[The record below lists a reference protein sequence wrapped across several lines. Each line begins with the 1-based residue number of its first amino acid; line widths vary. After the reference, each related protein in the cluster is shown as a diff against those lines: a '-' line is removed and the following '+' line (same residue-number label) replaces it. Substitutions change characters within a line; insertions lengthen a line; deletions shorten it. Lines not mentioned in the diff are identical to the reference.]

1 MQSVRLQEVT
11 GRVESGTRDRERRRM
26 PKPRI
31 EVDHKDVGG
40 RATPGA
46 VAEGVKSQLWLVF
59 YPHPNL
65 PPARGKELSVNAN
78 IK

>member
-1 MQSVRLQEVT
+1 
-11 GRVESGTRDRERRRM
+11 M

-31 EVDHKDVGG
+31 EV
-40 RATPGA
+40 
-46 VAEGVKSQLWLVF
+46 GVKSQLWLIF